1 MNLHDH
7 IMLNARSMT
16 IKISRIDPILMH
28 YMQFFPNRT
37 NALTT
42 TKGSSTRVKTGVT
55 HGIGIFIEQKKFVHR
70 VFNR

>member
-1 MNLHDH
+1 
-7 IMLNARSMT
+7 MLNARSMT
-16 IKISRIDPILMH
+16 IKISRIYSSLVH
-28 YMQFFPNRT
+28 YMQFVPNRA

-55 HGIGIFIEQKKFVHR
+55 HGIGVFIKQKKFVHR